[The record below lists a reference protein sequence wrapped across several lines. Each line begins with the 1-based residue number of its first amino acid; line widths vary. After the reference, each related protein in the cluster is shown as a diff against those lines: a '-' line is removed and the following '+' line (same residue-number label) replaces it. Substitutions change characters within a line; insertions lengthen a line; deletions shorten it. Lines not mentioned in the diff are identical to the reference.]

1 MSRRRHRVVAATVV
15 TALAALTAC
24 GIGVDE
30 HPRALDVEVT
40 STTAPDS
47 PTTGPFSAVLYF
59 SREGLLFPVRQELPS
74 RTIESVI
81 SGVLQGP
88 PEGQQLSGLGNS
100 VPSGTELLSVARNN
114 GEVVVNLSSSFD
126 NVVNPL
132 RIQAIGQ
139 MVMSV
144 TDQFE
149 VETMSFEIDGRTLTV
164 SSPRRGDTTEV
175 TACDYTTLLPGP
187 DEAANAG
194 LEGGL
199 AEGLSIRRVRLAQQC
214 LDSAPTGG

>member
-1 MSRRRHRVVAATVV
+1 VLCAVL
-15 TALAALTAC
+15 ALAAC
-24 GIGVDE
+24 GVGVDE
-30 HPRALDVEVT
+30 QPRALDVEVT
-40 STTAPDS
+40 STTTPDS

-59 SREGLLFPVRQELPS
+59 SRERLIFPVRQELPS

-100 VPSGTELLSVARNN
+100 VPSGTELLDVERSN

-126 NVVNPL
+126 NVVGL
-132 RIQAIGQ
+132 VRQQAIGQ

-144 TDQFE
+144 SEQFE
-149 VETMSFEIDGRTLTV
+149 VSTLSFEIDGRTLTV
-164 SSPRRGDTTEV
+164 SSPVRGDVTEV
-175 TACDYTTLLPGP
+175 TACDYTSLLPGP

-199 AEGLSIRRVRLAQQC
+199 AESLSIRRVRLAEQC
-214 LDSAPTGG
+214 LDSAPRNSNGGG